1 MTAVHAWH
9 RITFGQGRTKTHTAP
24 GCLLADLIDDLRKRG
39 HEPAPILRP
48 PCDGDVEIEY
58 RSPVLRTRMWCLD
71 MGGMVCTD
79 EPWITVRVDN
89 LPIEVRAC
97 DVRDHV
103 QRLARYEV
111 RRFSSG
117 RAYYKIHGW
126 MHCIVLLP
134 RQFRAFTAGVEASVE
149 HAEAESAAFWRGKK
163 TWNDALR
170 EANARAI
177 GAPIESMPRLAGAH
191 PADRFT
197 FPPDE
202 AAS

>member
-48 PCDGDVEIEY
+48 PYDGDVEIEY

-134 RQFRAFTAGVEASVE
+134 RQFRAVGHGLEELV
-149 HAEAESAAFWRGKK
+149 RGCHQ
-163 TWNDALR
+163 ALGR
-170 EANARAI
+170 RPDHGPDQVNGRAQ
-177 GAPIESMPRLAGAH
+177 RRRRH
-191 PADRFT
+191 PVPEVVGR
-197 FPPDE
+197 
-202 AAS
+202 